1 MLPLNA
7 STPARL
13 CFWNHKTG
21 LEENFWRSTAF
32 ADKTLFHLPE
42 IRTSKNVIFI
52 KMIEKNVPVLQVHFP
67 GQLFWLGKSGGRV
80 GMDVFLEF
88 FWADPA
94 NLRRSRPSRTNEIHL
109 TTGLCIYRY

>member
-7 STPARL
+7 LIPARL
-13 CFWNHKTG
+13 YFWNHRIG

-32 ADKTLFHLPE
+32 ADKILFHLPE
-42 IRTSKNVIFI
+42 IRASGKALSI
-52 KMIEKNVPVLQVHFP
+52 KMNRKNLPVLRKHFP
-67 GQLFWLGKSGGRV
+67 GQLFLLGKPGERV
-80 GMDVFLEF
+80 GMEVFLEF